1 MASHLDEVTTAF
13 NKCRDEAK
21 RLEKEWAKAKP
32 QDKDK
37 LKKMAEACHKMAVS
51 YLAMV
56 SSAVEKDKKEM
67 GEILHEINP
76 ALHF

>member
-1 MASHLDEVTTAF
+1 MASHLDEVTKAF
-13 NKCRDEAK
+13 NKCKDEAK

-32 QDKDK
+32 QDKAK
-37 LKKMAEACHKMAVS
+37 LQKMAEACHKMAVA
-51 YLAMV
+51 YLGMV

-76 ALHF
+76 GLHF